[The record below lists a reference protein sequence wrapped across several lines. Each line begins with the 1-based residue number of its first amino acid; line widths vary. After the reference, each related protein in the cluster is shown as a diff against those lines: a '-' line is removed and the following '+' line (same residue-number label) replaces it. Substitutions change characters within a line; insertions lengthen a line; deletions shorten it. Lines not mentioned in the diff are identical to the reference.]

1 MNKRSQTAIDKA
13 LNTARGAM
21 KVMRAL
27 SPHGAARSGRA
38 GGDAP
43 ALQLHQ
49 AGEHDLPR
57 LLQLLLDAGVNQH
70 EETDP
75 VAALAA
81 LRRIHGAGGEV
92 WMAEEGGQLLGS
104 LTFYLLPLLA
114 HRGTPIALVEE
125 VVTHPSARRHGV
137 RRALMNHATLR
148 ARACGASKLAVSSGH
163 ARSGAQSFF
172 DHLGYARHGNSLLL
186 PPEAPEPGPG

>member
-13 LNTARGAM
+13 IKTARGAM

-27 SPHGAARSGRA
+27 SPQPSARGRD
-38 GGDAP
+38 GRGETRT
-43 ALQLHQ
+43 LQMRQ
-49 AGEHDLPR
+49 AGEFDLPR
-57 LLQLLLDAGVNQH
+57 LLQLFVEAGINQT

-75 VAALAA
+75 VLAIA
-81 LRRIHGAGGEV
+81 TLRRIHGAGGEI
-92 WMAEEGGQLLGS
+92 WLAEERDRLLGS

-125 VVTHPSARRHGV
+125 VVIHPAARRHGIG
-137 RRALMNHATLR
+137 RALMNHATLR
-148 ARACGASKLAVSSGH
+148 ARACGASKLALSSGH

-172 DHLGYARHGNSLLL
+172 DHLGYARHGNSPLL
-186 PPEAPEPGPG
+186 PQDTPEHSPG

>member
-13 LNTARGAM
+13 INTARGAM

-27 SPHGAARSGRA
+27 SPQAAARGRD
-38 GGDAP
+38 GP
-43 ALQLHQ
+43 ADSRSLQLRQ
-49 AGEHDLPR
+49 AGEFDLPR
-57 LLQLLLDAGVNQH
+57 LLQLLIDAGVDQAD
-70 EETDP
+70 EGDP
-75 VAALAA
+75 AAAIES

-92 WMAEEGGQLLGS
+92 WLAEEDGRLLGS

-125 VVTHPSARRHGV
+125 VVIHPAARRHGIG
-137 RRALMNHATLR
+137 RALMNHATAR
-148 ARACGASKLAVSSGH
+148 ARACGASKLALSSGH

-172 DHLGYARHGNSLLL
+172 DHLGYARHGNSPLL
-186 PPEAPEPGPG
+186 PPGTPEHSAG